1 MTTTCKTQASKFM
14 LLFKIRMT
22 AKKSANILYCMKRGM
37 KHQNAPYLSAVNVQ
51 KLKLRRDIILRL
63 CHKPYTGIYKQQ

>member
-1 MTTTCKTQASKFM
+1 
-14 LLFKIRMT
+14 
-22 AKKSANILYCMKRGM
+22 MKRGM

-63 CHKPYTGIYKQQ
+63 CHKPYTGIYKHHDQ